1 MSSAFRRNFL
11 ILWSDL
17 LIALSAFW
25 LARYFGDMPRWYW
38 LVLSAVVWVVLGGV
52 SRKLQFG
59 AYKRIRYAFLGI
71 FALDVLSGLF
81 LCTLYRHCVP
91 GYEYDYSIILATG
104 IIIVLEWA
112 LYSAVRRL
120 VYRKIPFFYEEP
132 LLDDVTEVGI
142 NTGIEH
148 TELLEN
154 RDVTLLLRLV
164 HEAENSSELLRRMQ
178 ESREAFSPV
187 TMLMDS
193 PEPEAVLAH
202 KVRLPRLVIH
212 RCPLNRVRH
221 INTLFSYTNYCM
233 ERGGLIACHCTTAG
247 IRREKIM
254 RQNPV
259 VINRV
264 LFFLDYCWH
273 RIIPKLSFTRDF
285 YFGLTK
291 GQNRALTRVEV
302 LGRLYRAGFDVLH
315 EEIVH
320 GEFYVIAAKV
330 KESVRDDKPSG
341 GLLIRLKRKGK
352 GGKIIGVYK
361 FRTMYAYS
369 EYLQPYIY
377 KQAGLC
383 SGGKIAGDYRVNA
396 AGRFLRKT
404 WLDELPMLINWMK
417 GDLKLV
423 GVRPLSSHYFSLY
436 SEELRAL
443 RIRTKPG
450 LIPPFYADMP
460 GTLDEI
466 QESER
471 RYLEQY
477 LRSPFLTD
485 WRYFWKA
492 FRNIVFRGK
501 RSR

>member
-112 LYSAVRRL
+112 LYCAVRRL

-164 HEAENSSELLRRMQ
+164 HEAEYSTELLRRIQ

-221 INTLFSYTNYCM
+221 INTLFSYTNY
-233 ERGGLIACHCTTAG
+233 
-247 IRREKIM
+247 
-254 RQNPV
+254 
-259 VINRV
+259 
-264 LFFLDYCWH
+264 
-273 RIIPKLSFTRDF
+273 
-285 YFGLTK
+285 
-291 GQNRALTRVEV
+291 
-302 LGRLYRAGFDVLH
+302 
-315 EEIVH
+315 
-320 GEFYVIAAKV
+320 
-330 KESVRDDKPSG
+330 
-341 GLLIRLKRKGK
+341 
-352 GGKIIGVYK
+352 
-361 FRTMYAYS
+361 
-369 EYLQPYIY
+369 
-377 KQAGLC
+377 
-383 SGGKIAGDYRVNA
+383 
-396 AGRFLRKT
+396 
-404 WLDELPMLINWMK
+404 
-417 GDLKLV
+417 
-423 GVRPLSSHYFSLY
+423 
-436 SEELRAL
+436 
-443 RIRTKPG
+443 
-450 LIPPFYADMP
+450 
-460 GTLDEI
+460 
-466 QESER
+466 
-471 RYLEQY
+471 
-477 LRSPFLTD
+477 
-485 WRYFWKA
+485 
-492 FRNIVFRGK
+492 
-501 RSR
+501 